1 VDGGHNPAAGKALA
15 QHLAAA
21 SPAMPAHAVIGML
34 STKDHVGFLRAFPRG
49 TRMTMVPVP
58 GHGEVPPEALA
69 AAAATAGMAADTAP
83 DLATALGAVS
93 GPARVLVGGS
103 LHLAGEFL
111 RLNGPL
117 PN

>member
-1 VDGGHNPAAGKALA
+1 
-15 QHLAAA
+15 
-21 SPAMPAHAVIGML
+21 
-34 STKDHVGFLRAFPRG
+34 
-49 TRMTMVPVP
+49 MVPVP
-58 GHGEVPPEALA
+58 GHGEVPPEAPA